1 MQTCNTIPNLYLL
14 YLSFLKYIWGGNFFS
29 VPVTPSNRR
38 DQFQAKTATQFFF
51 SNTTR
56 YLSKKKCRECINK
69 EARQQIRTFLFC
81 AYKKSWPR
89 QTGLERPAESN
100 TRGNWTMRI
109 DGSKGFGTT
118 YGIFDTTSATAA
130 IRIVS
135 LWSAQYRN
143 MYQKTKK

>member
-1 MQTCNTIPNLYLL
+1 MQTWNTIPNLYLL

-109 DGSKGFGTT
+109 DSTKGFGSTVCSN
-118 YGIFDTTSATAA
+118 TSSSST
-130 IRIVS
+130 ITKVYISVS
-135 LWSAQYRN
+135 G
-143 MYQKTKK
+143 QKKIWIAF